1 MEQRHR
7 EKNGVEHII
16 RKPSAFDYE
25 VVRVGGERIWPN
37 KETKDMDKLI
47 KTGFGPGP
55 SPNDKRPRLRFTRRK
70 KK

>member
-1 MEQRHR
+1 M
-7 EKNGVEHII
+7 GVEHIKNEPSYLDNHI
-16 RKPSAFDYE
+16 VRK
-25 VVRVGGERIWPN
+25 GGERIWPN
-37 KETKDMDKLI
+37 QETKDMDKLI